1 VETSQDMTQLLFR
14 AAEGDQRA
22 TDLLL
27 SLVYDELRQ
36 LAGGMMRRERPDHT
50 LQGTALVHEAY
61 LKLIDQTRAQWQNRA
76 HFFAVAAQ
84 AIRRVLVDHARGH
97 RRHKRGGERAK
108 LVLDEGLAASC
119 QREIDLI
126 ALDEGLLK
134 LAERNRQQARIVEMR
149 FFAGLTIEETAS
161 VVGVSPSTVEREWR
175 YARAWL
181 HRVLSAE

>member
-1 VETSQDMTQLLFR
+1 MTQLLFQ
-14 AAEGDQRA
+14 AGEGDQRA
-22 TDLLL
+22 TDRLLT
-27 SLVYDELRQ
+27 LVYDELRQ
-36 LAGGMMRRERPDHT
+36 LAGGMMRRERLDHT

-76 HFFAVAAQ
+76 HFFAVTAQ
-84 AIRRVLVDHARGH
+84 AIRRILVDHARGH
-97 RRHKRGGERAK
+97 ARQKRGGERAK
-108 LVLDEGLAASC
+108 LVLDEGLAASY
-119 QREIDLI
+119 QQEIDLI
-126 ALDEGLLK
+126 ALDEALLK
-134 LAERNRQQARIVEMR
+134 LAERNQQQARIVEMR

>member
-1 VETSQDMTQLLFR
+1 MTQLLLQ
-14 AAEGDQRA
+14 AGEGDQRA

-27 SLVYDELRQ
+27 TLVYDELRR
-36 LAGGMMRRERPDHT
+36 LAGGMMRCERPDHT

-108 LVLDEGLAASC
+108 LVLDEGLAASY
-119 QREIDLI
+119 QQEIDLI
-126 ALDEGLLK
+126 ALDEALLK
-134 LAERNRQQARIVEMR
+134 LAERNQQQARIVEMR